1 MIEIDVSK
9 RLNGPQGLMNLEVAQ
24 HIEPGSLVTI
34 YGESGAGKTSLLR
47 MLAGLMEPE
56 RGIIKVMGETWL
68 DTHSNYSLKPGNRQV
83 GMVFQD
89 FALFPNMTV
98 RENLNYALKD
108 KNDLPLIEELVQV
121 MELVQLED
129 RKPSSL
135 SGGQQQRVALARAL
149 VGRPRLLLLDEP
161 LSALDRTMRNKLQ
174 DFILQVHQTFQL
186 TTFLVSHDIGEILKL
201 SDQVIHFDNG
211 RVNNYKRPA
220 EMFSEQHLS
229 GKFQFTGEVIHIDQ
243 EDIIYVVTVLIGN
256 HLVKIIVDK
265 NTARDLV
272 PGDQVLVAS
281 KAFNP
286 VLKKI

>member
-9 RLNGPQGLMNLEVAQ
+9 RLNGPQGVMNLEVTQ
-24 HIEPGSLVTI
+24 HVEPGSLVTI

-211 RVNNYKRPA
+211 RVNNYNRPA